1 MAGSGPGIGGS
12 HHGCLLLTYSSIG
25 EEDGCIRSKLV
36 QIDECVAVLPSLGH
50 SSSRWRAK
58 KDNAVNKETSL
69 RPITRMNGYCY

>member
-1 MAGSGPGIGGS
+1 M
-12 HHGCLLLTYSSIG
+12 

-36 QIDECVAVLPSLGH
+36 QIDECVAVLPSLAIHLRDGD
-50 SSSRWRAK
+50 AK